1 MALRREPHV
10 LVVGGSDSSGGAGIA
25 RDIETIS
32 SIGVRTCLAVTAL
45 TVQTHEAV
53 LEIHPVQPGLVADQM
68 RAALQANKVAAI
80 KIGMLA
86 TAEIIVAVA
95 GVLRENLQVLAVLD
109 PVLAS
114 TSGRPLLEAGAIAA
128 MKRDLMPLCR
138 LVTPNLIEL
147 ALLVDTELCVD
158 EDGAVGQGQE
168 LLAAD
173 TQAILIKGGH
183 ASGPRSTDI
192 LLRSDQEPIR
202 FDTPRLAASM
212 RGTGCMLASAIA
224 GQLANA
230 RSIEDAVRQGKLFV
244 FEKLQRNVAE

>member
-1 MALRREPHV
+1 M

-32 SIGVRTCLAVTAL
+32 SIGVRTCLAVTAV

-53 LEIHPVQPGLVADQM
+53 MEIHHSPPSLVADQM
-68 RAALQANKVAAI
+68 RAALQPNEVAAV

-95 GVLRENLQVLAVLD
+95 AVLREYPQVPAVLD

-114 TSGRPLLEAGAIAA
+114 TSGRALLEASALCV
-128 MKRDLMPLCR
+128 MTRELMPLCR

-147 ALLVDTELCVD
+147 ALLVGTEPAAD
-158 EDGAVGQGQE
+158 ENGVLRQGRK
-168 LLAAD
+168 LLAAAE
-173 TQAILIKGGH
+173 THALLIKGGH

-202 FDTPRLAASM
+202 FDTPRLAGSM
-212 RGTGCMLASAIA
+212 RGTGCMHASATA
-224 GQLANA
+224 AHLAKG
-230 RSIEDAVRQGKLFV
+230 RPLEDSVRKGKLFV
-244 FEKLQRNVAE
+244 FEKLKKNAAT